1 MWSLGMVLRI
11 SEGGIIIQAMA
22 TVMVGSMEAVPRGM
36 VMESVTQSVMGFVE
50 QSHGRPR
57 TIIAEGCSFV
67 TSSETS
73 CEEEL
78 ANVREVLRYS

>member
-1 MWSLGMVLRI
+1 MVLRI
-11 SEGGIIIQAMA
+11 SKGGIIVQAMA
-22 TVMVGSMEAVPRGM
+22 TVTVGSMEAVPRGK
-36 VMESVTQSVMGFVE
+36 VMESAAQSMTGFVE

-57 TIIAEGCSFV
+57 TIVAERCSFV

-73 CEEEL
+73 CEEES